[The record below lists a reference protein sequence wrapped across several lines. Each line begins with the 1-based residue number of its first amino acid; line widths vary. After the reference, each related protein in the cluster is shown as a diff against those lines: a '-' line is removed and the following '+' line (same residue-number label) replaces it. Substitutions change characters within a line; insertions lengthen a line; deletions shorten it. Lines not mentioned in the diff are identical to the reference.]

1 MKKSLITFSTVDGH
15 TKLICKKIAEYSANQ
30 NVEVIPI
37 SQINDLSDYKS
48 IVIGASIRYGKYRKE
63 VFDFIKNNINL
74 LQSMEN
80 SFFSVN
86 AVARKVEKSSSKTKN
101 YFIQVNI
108 GKEIQKSGVL
118 PEDLKNLYNL
128 CLEKK
133 LKIIGLM
140 CIPPINKSS
149 KEFFYEMKLIRDNL
163 NRELTLSMGMSDDY
177 KISLECESNL
187 IRIGSR
193 IFK

>member
-63 VFDFIKNNINL
+63 VFDFIKNNLDL

-86 AVARKVEKSSSKTKN
+86 AVARKVEKSSSKTNPYVIKFLKQIKWKPKN
-101 YFIQVNI
+101 IAVFAGKIDYPKYKFFDKYAIKFIMWITNGPTDTSQTYDFTDWKKVETFA
-108 GKEIQKSGVL
+108 K
-118 PEDLKNLYNL
+118 DLNL
-128 CLEKK
+128 
-133 LKIIGLM
+133 
-140 CIPPINKSS
+140 
-149 KEFFYEMKLIRDNL
+149 
-163 NRELTLSMGMSDDY
+163 
-177 KISLECESNL
+177 
-187 IRIGSR
+187 
-193 IFK
+193 

>member
-15 TKLICKKIAEYSANQ
+15 TELICKKIAEYSTNH

-86 AVARKVEKSSSKTKN
+86 AVARKVEKSSSKTNPYVIKFLKQIKWKPKN
-101 YFIQVNI
+101 IAVFAGKIDYPKYKFIDKYAIKFIMWITNGPTDTSQTYDFTDWKKVETFA
-108 GKEIQKSGVL
+108 K
-118 PEDLKNLYNL
+118 DLNL
-128 CLEKK
+128 
-133 LKIIGLM
+133 
-140 CIPPINKSS
+140 
-149 KEFFYEMKLIRDNL
+149 
-163 NRELTLSMGMSDDY
+163 
-177 KISLECESNL
+177 
-187 IRIGSR
+187 
-193 IFK
+193 